1 MNIDL
6 SDIIFSADSYFK
18 CGLSPLLSGAFMNQ
32 GYCVVDVETTNYQQV
47 TDCLFVGG
55 KVLAFISNDM
65 DYHALKHLDNV
76 TLIDRH
82 SPIKEVLSC
91 LRTGDSHCHYHVK
104 FKLSGRE
111 NIILGYMQR
120 GVSSEEIS
128 RRLGMSMKTFYAYR
142 TRIMNKMQITN
153 RIFLYTSIA
162 RNQATK

>member
-1 MNIDL
+1 MNMDS

-18 CGLSPLLSGAFMNQ
+18 SGLSPLLSGTFVNQ
-32 GYCVVDVETTNYQQV
+32 GYCVVDVETTTYQQV
-47 TDCLFVGG
+47 TDCLFQGG

-65 DYHALKHLDNV
+65 DYHALKHLENV

-91 LRTGDSHCHYHVK
+91 LRMGASHYHYHVK

-111 NIILGYMQR
+111 NIILGYMQK

-128 RRLGMSMKTFYAYR
+128 RRLGMSMKKFYAYR

-153 RIFLYTSIA
+153 RIVLYRNIA
-162 RNQATK
+162 RHKATN